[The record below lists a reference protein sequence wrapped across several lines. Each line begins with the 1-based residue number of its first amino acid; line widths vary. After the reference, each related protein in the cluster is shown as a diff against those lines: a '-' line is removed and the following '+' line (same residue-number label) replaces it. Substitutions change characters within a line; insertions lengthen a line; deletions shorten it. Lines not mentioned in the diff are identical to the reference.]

1 MEKITWMNVSNI
13 MTQIADYFNSDNND
27 PQLEYNLLAPIIIE
41 GTDTE
46 IVAVDTEDK
55 CLIRTPLGSSW
66 VNYSM
71 FNDDII
77 VVLYKAVCDLWDKMV
92 EESKMRQLGKIV
104 EINVFLDGRA
114 NDVAEFT
121 RDAGIS
127 TMMGREICEK
137 FLCSVPIE
145 VLAKKYLDA
154 CEIIRCTKSILDK

>member
-1 MEKITWMNVSNI
+1 MEKITCINVSNI

-27 PQLEYNLLAPIIIE
+27 PQSEYNLLAPIIIE

-92 EESKMRQLGKIV
+92 EESKMRQLGKLL
-104 EINVFLDGRA
+104 ELNMFFDNRA
-114 NDVAEFT
+114 NDVNEFT
-121 RDAGIS
+121 LDAKIS
-127 TMMGREICEK
+127 RMMGRDNAK
-137 FLCSVPIE
+137 KMLCSVPIE

-154 CEIIRCTKSILDK
+154 CEIVGKTKSILDE

>member
-13 MTQIADYFNSDNND
+13 MTQIADHFNSDNND
-27 PQLEYNLLAPIIIE
+27 PQLEYNLLAPIFIE

-46 IVAVDTEDK
+46 IVAVDTDSQ
-55 CLIRTPLGSSW
+55 CLIKTPLGSSW
-66 VNYSM
+66 VNYTM

-77 VVLYKAVCDLWDKMV
+77 AVLYKAVCDLWDKMV
-92 EESKMRQLGKIV
+92 EESKERQSGKIL
-104 EINVFLDGRA
+104 ELNMFLDSRA

-127 TMMGREICEK
+127 AMVGREFAEK

-145 VLAKKYLDA
+145 ILAKKYLDA
-154 CEIIRCTKSILDK
+154 CEIVGHTKSILEK

>member
-1 MEKITWMNVSNI
+1 MEKITWVNVSNL
-13 MTQIADYFNSDNND
+13 MTQIADFFNGDSNN
-27 PQLEYNLLAPIIIE
+27 PQLEYTLLAPIFVE

-46 IVAVDTEDK
+46 IVAVDVECN
-55 CLIRTPLGSSW
+55 CLIRTPHDSSW
-66 VNYSM
+66 VNYTM

-92 EESKMRQLGKIV
+92 EESKMCQSGKIV

-154 CEIIRCTKSILDK
+154 

>member
-13 MTQIADYFNSDNND
+13 MTQIADHFNSDNND
-27 PQLEYNLLAPIIIE
+27 PQLEYNLLAPIFIE

-46 IVAVDTEDK
+46 IVAVHTDSQ
-55 CLIRTPLGSSW
+55 CLIKTPLGSSW
-66 VNYSM
+66 VNYTM
-71 FNDDII
+71 FNDNII
-77 VVLYKAVCDLWDKMV
+77 AVLYKAVCDLWDKMV
-92 EESKMRQLGKIV
+92 EESKERQSGKIL
-104 EINVFLDGRA
+104 ELNMFLDSRA

-127 TMMGREICEK
+127 TMIGRDNAK
-137 FLCSVPIE
+137 KMLCSVPIE

>member
-66 VNYSM
+66 VNYTM

-92 EESKMRQLGKIV
+92 EESKMRQLGKIL

-127 TMMGREICEK
+127 RMVGREFAEK

-145 VLAKKYLDA
+145 ILAKKYLDA
-154 CEIIRCTKSILDK
+154 CEIIGHTKFILEK